1 MAVEMSVELTK
12 IVDDSEGG
20 GDDGGGADGP
30 SGTREI
36 PLFEARLELGKDP
49 DPEGATEAKPRF
61 RRRKQA
67 RPEELIAAA
76 VELFGEQGF
85 AATTLKDVAKR
96 AGVSKGTVYLYF
108 KSKEELLRAAVRTSV
123 VPIVDLS
130 EELEVDEDGAPAEVL
145 RLLVERWVDE
155 FETRGVTAVPKLV
168 MAEAANFPELAQDYV
183 ASVLSR
189 VRRLVARLLKR
200 GIRAGVFVDMD
211 VREATHLLLAPL
223 FYGQIHAASL
233 APFDPQAPDL
243 REFVSGHLDF
253 FLRGIAVGAGE

>member
-1 MAVEMSVELTK
+1 MAVEEAVGETQP
-12 IVDDSEGG
+12 VDDSE
-20 GDDGGGADGP
+20 
-30 SGTREI
+30 S
-36 PLFEARLELGKDP
+36 DP
-49 DPEGATEAKPRF
+49 TPGSESRPTPEPESKPRF

-123 VPIVDLS
+123 VPIVDVS
-130 EELEVDEDGAPAEVL
+130 EDLEVDEDGPPAEVL
-145 RLLVERWVDE
+145 RSLVTRWVDE
-155 FETRGVTAVPKLV
+155 FETRRVTAVPKLV

-183 ASVLSR
+183 STVLSR

-200 GIRAGVFVDMD
+200 GVRAGAFKEMD

-243 REFVSGHLDF
+243 REFVSAHLDF
-253 FLRGIAVGAGE
+253 FLRGIAAEKGR